1 MHVEHAMSLTNSCTQ
16 QILMLRALL
25 SQGGAA
31 LFVVPYVALAEEK
44 ASYFKYV
51 HLNLSVLNLQLVLIG
66 VIQSYTVHCCT
77 RWCSVRVCMC
87 T

>member
-1 MHVEHAMSLTNSCTQ
+1 VCVSSDAHAGICVCCVWYNSYHIIHKS

-44 ASYFKYV
+44 ASYFK
-51 HLNLSVLNLQLVLIG
+51 
-66 VIQSYTVHCCT
+66 
-77 RWCSVRVCMC
+77 
-87 T
+87 